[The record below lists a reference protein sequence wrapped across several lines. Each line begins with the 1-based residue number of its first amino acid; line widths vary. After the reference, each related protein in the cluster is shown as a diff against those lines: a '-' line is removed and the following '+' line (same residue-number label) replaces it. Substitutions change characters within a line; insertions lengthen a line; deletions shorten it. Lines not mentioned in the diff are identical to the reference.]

1 MPRAHEKYCED
12 IERRLDYR
20 LRINEK
26 VPKEIRRLQLLDQ
39 VVLCQVESIEVDQL
53 KTSKYKN
60 NPIRSLIIALTVIG
74 GVEKT
79 TLNIRYAPLKD
90 CEEFLG
96 TRDFHFHT
104 VCKS

>member
-39 VVLCQVESIEVDQL
+39 VGVNIFSFLESF
-53 KTSKYKN
+53 
-60 NPIRSLIIALTVIG
+60 IILMEHVYSSMS
-74 GVEKT
+74 
-79 TLNIRYAPLKD
+79 N
-90 CEEFLG
+90 
-96 TRDFHFHT
+96 
-104 VCKS
+104 